1 MLVCPGGAS
10 PFACY
15 ICRTILSCCAQH
27 CTHQTGE
34 LRCCQ
39 TERVGLEWA
48 THKIALEW
56 GSCSG
61 TSGSVSGLSYQYV
74 MLFHLLCRSD
84 VTHDTASS
92 AAAAF
97 CCRHTAG
104 TSPCSVAQLDDLLG
118 CSHADCP
125 AAADVTKYLEFKG
138 VDGSYVM
145 SKQRVEKVPATDME
159 ALKSPLMGLFEK
171 NRARQFFR
179 WGWDA

>member
-1 MLVCPGGAS
+1 MLSKAS
-10 PFACY
+10 
-15 ICRTILSCCAQH
+15 INN
-27 CTHQTGE
+27 
-34 LRCCQ
+34 
-39 TERVGLEWA
+39 
-48 THKIALEW
+48 
-56 GSCSG
+56 
-61 TSGSVSGLSYQYV
+61 
-74 MLFHLLCRSD
+74 MLFHLLCPAG
-84 VTHDTASS
+84 VIQDTA
-92 AAAAF
+92 A
-97 CCRHTAG
+97 CCRQTAG
-104 TSPCSVAQLDDLLG
+104 TSPGCVPLQDDFLG